1 VSSASD
7 IADAVTRLAREES
20 GRVLALLTRRFR
32 NLDAAD
38 DAVQEALITALSA
51 WKSGIPKNPAAWLYT
66 VARNALIDQIRRAEA
81 SRRQLHAAAPE
92 LTAHHTNHNEEEEP
106 DLIMDASSL
115 GDERLR
121 LLLLCCHPALD
132 RDTQVALTLRLA
144 GGLTAAEVAAAYL
157 LPEATLTQRVV
168 RAKRKIREA
177 GMPLS
182 IPANLNERVGAL
194 LRVLYL
200 IFNEGY
206 LSRGAEHVTRV
217 DLITEAIRLT
227 RQVVDELPSSAEA
240 EGLLALELYHHAR
253 SASRVDGAGELVLL
267 ERQDR
272 SGWNLAE
279 ITEANARLRNA
290 MTHMA
295 PGPYQ
300 VQAIIAGHHANAR
313 TAADTDWSAIAE
325 LYSQLAQMA
334 PNPVVDLNR
343 AVAIAMADGP
353 LAGLTML
360 DRLTG
365 LNDYHL
371 FHATRGELLARAGRP
386 AAASFERARQL
397 TNNDAERRHLARRM
411 TETSPASA
419 ASPGET
425 PGRATIA

>member
-1 VSSASD
+1 M
-7 IADAVTRLAREES
+7 
-20 GRVLALLTRRFR
+20 LALLTRRF
-32 NLDAAD
+32 NDLDAAD
-38 DAVQEALITALSA
+38 DAVQDALITALTA
-51 WKSGIPKNPAAWLYT
+51 WQSGIPENPAGWLYT
-66 VARNALIDQIRRAEA
+66 VARNTLIDQVRRDRT
-81 SRRQLHAAAPE
+81 SRRRLHQAAPE
-92 LTAHHTNHNEEEEP
+92 LTAHHTTTDADEKEP

-177 GMPLS
+177 GMPLT
-182 IPANLNERVGAL
+182 IPANLDERVGAL

-206 LSRGAEHVTRV
+206 LSRGAQHVTRV

-253 SASRVDGAGELVLL
+253 SRGRVDAVGELVLL
-267 ERQDR
+267 EHQDR
-272 SGWNLAE
+272 TGWNLDE
-279 ITEANARLRNA
+279 ITEANARLRSA
-290 MTHMA
+290 MSRMV

-300 VQAIIAGHHANAR
+300 LQAIIAGYHANAR

-325 LYSQLAQMA
+325 LYAQLGRMA
-334 PNPVVDLNR
+334 PNPVVELNR

-353 LAGLTML
+353 LAGLAVL

-365 LNDYHL
+365 LDDYHL
-371 FHATRGELLARAGRP
+371 FHATRGELLALAGRP
-386 AAASFERARQL
+386 GTESFERARQL
-397 TNNDAERRHLARRM
+397 TSNEAERRHLARR
-411 TETSPASA
+411 AN
-419 ASPGET
+419 
-425 PGRATIA
+425 ATRL

>member
-1 VSSASD
+1 VTTSAE

-20 GRVLALLTRRFR
+20 GRVLALLTRRFGD
-32 NLDAAD
+32 LDAAD
-38 DAVQEALITALSA
+38 DAVQDALITALTA
-51 WKSGIPKNPAAWLYT
+51 WQSGLPESPAAWLYT
-66 VARNALIDQIRRAEA
+66 VARNTVIDQLRRDRA
-81 SRRQLHAAAPE
+81 SRRRLHDAAPE
-92 LTAHHTNHNEEEEP
+92 LTAHHTTTDAEEED

-182 IPANLNERVGAL
+182 IPANLDERVDAL

-206 LSRGAEHVTRV
+206 LSRGAAHVTRV
-217 DLITEAIRLT
+217 DLIAEAIRLT
-227 RQVVDELPSSAEA
+227 RQVVDELPASAEA

-253 SASRVDGAGELVLL
+253 SATRVDGLGELVLL
-267 ERQDR
+267 EHQDR
-272 SGWNLAE
+272 TGWNLDV
-279 ITEANARLRNA
+279 ITEANARLHSA
-290 MTHMA
+290 MTRMA

-325 LYSQLAQMA
+325 LYAQLGRMA
-334 PNPVVDLNR
+334 PNPVVELNR

-353 LAGLTML
+353 LAGLAVL

-365 LNDYHL
+365 LDEYHL

-386 AAASFERARQL
+386 AAASFERARAL
-397 TNNDAERRHLARRM
+397 TSNEAERKHLERRAA
-411 TETSPASA
+411 ETAS
-419 ASPGET
+419 
-425 PGRATIA
+425 

>member
-1 VSSASD
+1 MTPASE

-20 GRVLALLTRRFR
+20 GRVLALLARRFR
-32 NLDAAD
+32 DLDAAD
-38 DAVQEALITALSA
+38 DAVQDALVRALTA
-51 WKSGIPKNPAAWLYT
+51 WQTGIPDNPAAWLYT
-66 VARNALIDQIRRAEA
+66 VARNSLIDQVRRDES
-81 SRRQLHAAAPE
+81 SRKQLRAAAPE
-92 LTAHHTNHNEEEEP
+92 LVAHHEEEP
-106 DLIMDASSL
+106 DMIMDDSSL

-144 GGLTAAEVAAAYL
+144 GGLSAAEVAAAYL
-157 LPEATLTQRVV
+157 LPEATLTQRIV

-182 IPANLNERVGAL
+182 IPANLDERVGAL

-206 LSRGAEHVTRV
+206 LSRGAGHITRV

-253 SASRVDGAGELVLL
+253 LASRVDGLGELVLL
-267 ERQDR
+267 DRQDR
-272 SGWNLAE
+272 SSWNLDE
-279 ITEANARLRNA
+279 ISEANRRLRSAMARL
-290 MTHMA
+290 T

-313 TAADTDWSAIAE
+313 TADDTDWSAIAE
-325 LYSQLAQMA
+325 LYGQLARMA
-334 PNPVVDLNR
+334 PNPVVELNR

-353 LAGLTML
+353 LAGLAVL
-360 DRLTG
+360 DRLGG
-365 LNDYHL
+365 LEEYHL
-371 FHATRGELLARAGRP
+371 YHATRGELLARAGRP
-386 AAASFERARQL
+386 ARASFERAREL
-397 TNNDAERRHLARRM
+397 TTNEAERRHLERR
-411 TETSPASA
+411 A
-419 ASPGET
+419 AES
-425 PGRATIA
+425 

>member
-1 VSSASD
+1 MTAASE

-20 GRVLALLTRRFR
+20 GRVLALLTRRF
-32 NLDAAD
+32 NDLDAAD
-38 DAVQEALITALSA
+38 DAVQDALITALTA
-51 WKSGIPKNPAAWLYT
+51 WQSGIPDSPAAWLYT
-66 VARNALIDQIRRAEA
+66 VARNSLIDQTRRDRA
-81 SRRQLHAAAPE
+81 SRRRLRESAPE
-92 LTAHHTNHNEEEEP
+92 LIAHHTTTDTDEEG

-144 GGLTAAEVAAAYL
+144 GGLTGAEVAAAYL

-168 RAKRKIREA
+168 RAKRKIRVA

-182 IPANLNERVGAL
+182 IPANLEERVGVL

-206 LSRGAEHVTRV
+206 LSRGAQHVTRV

-253 SASRVDGAGELVLL
+253 SRTRVDSVGELVLL
-267 ERQDR
+267 ENQDR
-272 SGWNLAE
+272 TGWNLDE
-279 ITEANARLRNA
+279 IIEANARLRSA
-290 MTHMA
+290 MTRMA

-300 VQAIIAGHHANAR
+300 IQAIIAGHHANAR

-325 LYSQLAQMA
+325 LYAQLGRMA
-334 PNPVVDLNR
+334 PNPVVELNR

-353 LAGLTML
+353 HAGLAVL

-365 LNDYHL
+365 LDGYHL

-397 TNNDAERRHLARRM
+397 TSNEAERRHLARRAA
-411 TETSPASA
+411 ETSGIVA
-419 ASPGET
+419 
-425 PGRATIA
+425 R

>member
-1 VSSASD
+1 M
-7 IADAVTRLAREES
+7 
-20 GRVLALLTRRFR
+20 LALLTRRFGD
-32 NLDAAD
+32 LDAAD
-38 DAVQEALITALSA
+38 DAVQDALITALTA
-51 WKSGIPKNPAAWLYT
+51 WQSGVPESPAAWLYT
-66 VARNALIDQIRRAEA
+66 VARNTLIDQARRDRA
-81 SRRQLHAAAPE
+81 SRRRLQQAAPE
-92 LTAHHTNHNEEEEP
+92 LTAHHITTDAEEED
-106 DLIMDASSL
+106 DLIMDASTL

-177 GMPLS
+177 GMPLT
-182 IPANLNERVGAL
+182 IPADLDERLDAL

-206 LSRGAEHVTRV
+206 LSRGAAHVTRV
-217 DLITEAIRLT
+217 DLMAEAIRLT
-227 RQVVDELPSSAEA
+227 RQVVDEVPASAEA
-240 EGLLALELYHHAR
+240 EGLLALELYHRAR
-253 SASRVDGAGELVLL
+253 SASRVDAVGELVLL
-267 ERQDR
+267 ENQDR
-272 SGWNLAE
+272 TGWDLAA
-279 ITEANARLRNA
+279 ITEANGHLHRAMARR
-290 MTHMA
+290 A

-325 LYSQLAQMA
+325 LYAQLGRMA
-334 PNPVVDLNR
+334 PNPVVELNR
-343 AVAIAMADGP
+343 AVAVGMADGP
-353 LAGLTML
+353 LAGLAVL

-365 LNDYHL
+365 LDEYHL

-397 TNNDAERRHLARRM
+397 TSNEAERRHLERRAV
-411 TETSPASA
+411 EVGA
-419 ASPGET
+419 
-425 PGRATIA
+425 

>member
-1 VSSASD
+1 MTSASE

-20 GRVLALLTRRFR
+20 GRVLALLARRFR
-32 NLDAAD
+32 TLDAAD
-38 DAVQEALITALSA
+38 DAVQDALVRALTA
-51 WKSGIPKNPAAWLYT
+51 WQTGIPDNPAAWLYT
-66 VARNALIDQIRRAEA
+66 VARNSLIDQVRRDES
-81 SRRQLHAAAPE
+81 SRKQLRAAAPE
-92 LTAHHTNHNEEEEP
+92 LVAPHEEEP
-106 DLIMDASSL
+106 DMIMDDSSL

-144 GGLTAAEVAAAYL
+144 GGLSAAEVAAAYL
-157 LPEATLTQRVV
+157 LPEATLTQRIV

-182 IPANLNERVGAL
+182 IPANLEERVGSL

-206 LSRGAEHVTRV
+206 LSRGAGHITRV

-253 SASRVDGAGELVLL
+253 LTSRVDGLGELVLL
-267 ERQDR
+267 DRQDR
-272 SGWNLAE
+272 STWNLDE
-279 ITEANARLRNA
+279 ISEANRRLRSAMARL
-290 MTHMA
+290 T

-313 TAADTDWSAIAE
+313 TADDTDWSAIAE
-325 LYSQLAQMA
+325 LYGQLGRMA
-334 PNPVVDLNR
+334 PNPVVELNR

-353 LAGLTML
+353 LAGLAVL
-360 DRLTG
+360 DRLGG
-365 LNDYHL
+365 LEDYHL
-371 FHATRGELLARAGRP
+371 YHATRGELLARAGRP
-386 AAASFERARQL
+386 ARASFERAREL
-397 TNNDAERRHLARRM
+397 TTNEAERRHLARR
-411 TETSPASA
+411 AADSA
-419 ASPGET
+419 G
-425 PGRATIA
+425 

>member
-1 VSSASD
+1 VTSASE

-20 GRVLALLTRRFR
+20 GRVLALLARRFR
-32 NLDAAD
+32 TLDAAD
-38 DAVQEALITALSA
+38 DAVQDALVRALTA
-51 WKSGIPKNPAAWLYT
+51 WQTGIPDNPAAWLYT
-66 VARNALIDQIRRAEA
+66 VARNSLIDQVRRDES
-81 SRRQLHAAAPE
+81 SRKQLRAAAPE
-92 LTAHHTNHNEEEEP
+92 LVAQHEEEP
-106 DLIMDASSL
+106 DMIMDASSL

-144 GGLTAAEVAAAYL
+144 GGLSAAEVAAAYL
-157 LPEATLTQRVV
+157 LPEATLTQRIV

-182 IPANLNERVGAL
+182 IPANLEERVGSL

-206 LSRGAEHVTRV
+206 LSRGAGHITRV

-253 SASRVDGAGELVLL
+253 LASRIDGLGELVLL
-267 ERQDR
+267 DRQDR
-272 SGWNLAE
+272 SSWNLDE
-279 ITEANARLRNA
+279 ISEANRRLRSAMARL
-290 MTHMA
+290 T

-313 TAADTDWSAIAE
+313 TADDTDWSAIAE
-325 LYSQLAQMA
+325 LYGQLARMA
-334 PNPVVDLNR
+334 PNPVVELNR

-353 LAGLTML
+353 LAGLAVL
-360 DRLTG
+360 DRLGG
-365 LNDYHL
+365 LEEYHL
-371 FHATRGELLARAGRP
+371 YHATRGELLARADRP
-386 AAASFERARQL
+386 ARASFERAREL
-397 TNNDAERRHLARRM
+397 TTNEAERRHLARR
-411 TETSPASA
+411 A
-419 ASPGET
+419 ADSVG
-425 PGRATIA
+425 

>member
-1 VSSASD
+1 MTTSAE

-20 GRVLALLTRRFR
+20 GRVLALLTRRFGD
-32 NLDAAD
+32 LDAAD
-38 DAVQEALITALSA
+38 DAVQDALITALMA
-51 WKSGIPKNPAAWLYT
+51 WQSGVPESPAAWLYT
-66 VARNALIDQIRRAEA
+66 VARNTVIDQVRRDRA
-81 SRRQLHAAAPE
+81 SRRRLEAAAPE
-92 LTAHHTNHNEEEEP
+92 LTAHHTTTDAEEE
-106 DLIMDASSL
+106 DDMIMDASSL

-182 IPANLNERVGAL
+182 IPANLDERVDAL

-206 LSRGAEHVTRV
+206 LSRGAAHVTRV
-217 DLITEAIRLT
+217 DLMLEAIRLT
-227 RQVVDELPSSAEA
+227 RQVVDELPASAEA

-253 SASRVDGAGELVLL
+253 SGTRVDGLGELVLL
-267 ERQDR
+267 EHQDR
-272 SGWNLAE
+272 TGWNLDV
-279 ITEANARLRNA
+279 ITEANARLHSA
-290 MTHMA
+290 MTRMA

-325 LYSQLAQMA
+325 LYAQLGRMA
-334 PNPVVDLNR
+334 PNPVVELNR
-343 AVAIAMADGP
+343 AVAISMADGP
-353 LAGLTML
+353 LAGLAVL

-365 LNDYHL
+365 LEGYHL
-371 FHATRGELLARAGRP
+371 FHSTRGELLARAGRP
-386 AAASFERARQL
+386 AAASFERALQL
-397 TNNDAERRHLARRM
+397 TSNEAERRHLERR
-411 TETSPASA
+411 A
-419 ASPGET
+419 AEVP
-425 PGRATIA
+425 

>member
-1 VSSASD
+1 M
-7 IADAVTRLAREES
+7 
-20 GRVLALLTRRFR
+20 LALLTQRFHD
-32 NLDAAD
+32 LDAAD
-38 DAVQEALITALSA
+38 DAVQDALITALTA
-51 WKSGIPKNPAAWLYT
+51 WQSGIPDSPAAWLYT
-66 VARNALIDQIRRAEA
+66 VARNKLIDQVRRDRA
-81 SRRQLHAAAPE
+81 SRRQLHNSAPE
-92 LTAHHTNHNEEEEP
+92 LTAHHTTADTYADAGTAEEGE
-106 DLIMDASSL
+106 LIMDNSSY

-177 GMPLS
+177 GMPLL
-182 IPANLNERVGAL
+182 IPSNLEERVGSL

-253 SASRVDGAGELVLL
+253 SGSRVTGLGDLVLL

-272 SGWNLAE
+272 SGWNLDVIA
-279 ITEANARLRNA
+279 EANARLHSA
-290 MTHMA
+290 MTRMT

-313 TAADTDWSAIAE
+313 TAADTDWGAIAE
-325 LYSQLAQMA
+325 LYRQLGRMA
-334 PNPVVDLNR
+334 PNPVVELNR

-353 LAGLTML
+353 LAGLAVL
-360 DRLTG
+360 NRLTG
-365 LNDYHL
+365 LEQYHL
-371 FHATRGELLARAGRP
+371 FHATKGELLARAGRP
-386 AAASFERARQL
+386 AAESFERALQL
-397 TNNDAERRHLARRM
+397 TSNEAERRHLERRRA
-411 TETSPASA
+411 ETATAETA
-419 ASPGET
+419 AAET
-425 PGRATIA
+425 RAAETAD

>member
-1 VSSASD
+1 VTTSAE

-20 GRVLALLTRRFR
+20 GRVLALLTRRFGD
-32 NLDAAD
+32 LDAAD
-38 DAVQEALITALSA
+38 DAVQDALITALTA
-51 WKSGIPKNPAAWLYT
+51 WQSGVPDSPAAWLYT
-66 VARNALIDQIRRAEA
+66 VARNTLIDQVRRERA
-81 SRRQLHAAAPE
+81 SRRRLEAAAPE
-92 LTAHHTNHNEEEEP
+92 LTAHHAWDPEQDEEE

-182 IPANLNERVGAL
+182 IPANLDERIDAL

-206 LSRGAEHVTRV
+206 LSRGTDHVTRV
-217 DLITEAIRLT
+217 DLTTEAIRLT
-227 RQVVDELPSSAEA
+227 RQVVDEVPSSAEA

-253 SASRVDGAGELVLL
+253 AGTRVDALGELVLL
-267 ERQDR
+267 ENQDR
-272 SGWNLAE
+272 TGWNLEA
-279 ITEANARLRNA
+279 ITEANAHLHSA
-290 MTHMA
+290 MSRMA

-313 TAADTDWSAIAE
+313 TAADTDWAAIAE
-325 LYSQLAQMA
+325 LYAQLGRMA
-334 PNPVVDLNR
+334 PNPVVELNR
-343 AVAIAMADGP
+343 AVAVGMADGP
-353 LAGLTML
+353 LAGLAVL

-365 LNDYHL
+365 LDDYHL
-371 FHATRGELLARAGRP
+371 FHATRGELLARAGHP

-397 TNNDAERRHLARRM
+397 TRNEAERRHLARR
-411 TETSPASA
+411 A
-419 ASPGET
+419 AEVG
-425 PGRATIA
+425 G

>member
-1 VSSASD
+1 MTTSAE

-20 GRVLALLTRRFR
+20 GRVLALLTRRCGD
-32 NLDAAD
+32 LDAAD
-38 DAVQEALITALSA
+38 DAVQDALITALTA
-51 WKSGIPKNPAAWLYT
+51 WQSGIPERPAAWLYT
-66 VARNALIDQIRRAEA
+66 VARNTVIDQVRRDRA
-81 SRRQLHAAAPE
+81 SRRRLHDAAPE
-92 LTAHHTNHNEEEEP
+92 LTAHHATTDAEEED

-177 GMPLS
+177 GMPLT
-182 IPANLNERVGAL
+182 IPANLDERVDAL

-206 LSRGAEHVTRV
+206 LSRGAAHVTRI

-227 RQVVDELPSSAEA
+227 RQVVDELPASAEA

-253 SASRVDGAGELVLL
+253 SGARVDGLGELVLL
-267 ERQDR
+267 EHQDR
-272 SGWNLAE
+272 TGWNLDV
-279 ITEANARLRNA
+279 ITEANARLHSA
-290 MTHMA
+290 MTRMTRMA

-313 TAADTDWSAIAE
+313 TAADTDWAAIAE
-325 LYSQLAQMA
+325 LYAQLGRMTA
-334 PNPVVDLNR
+334 NPVVELNR

-353 LAGLTML
+353 LAGLAVL

-365 LNDYHL
+365 LDDYHL

-386 AAASFERARQL
+386 AASSFERALQL
-397 TNNDAERRHLARRM
+397 ASNEAERRCLARR
-411 TETSPASA
+411 A
-419 ASPGET
+419 AEA
-425 PGRATIA
+425 ATAG

>member
-1 VSSASD
+1 M
-7 IADAVTRLAREES
+7 
-20 GRVLALLTRRFR
+20 LALLTRRFR
-32 NLDAAD
+32 DLDAAD
-38 DAVQEALITALSA
+38 DAVQDALVTALTA
-51 WKSGIPKNPAAWLYT
+51 WRSGIPDNPAAWLYT
-66 VARNALIDQIRRAEA
+66 VARNMLIDHVRRAE
-81 SRRQLHAAAPE
+81 STRRQLRASAPE
-92 LTAHHTNHNEEEEP
+92 LVAQHEEEP
-106 DLIMDASSL
+106 DPIMDDSSL

-144 GGLTAAEVAAAYL
+144 GGLTSAEVAAAYL
-157 LPEATLTQRVV
+157 LPEATLAQRIV

-182 IPANLNERVGAL
+182 IPANLEERVGAL

-206 LSRGAEHVTRV
+206 LSRGSGYVTRI

-227 RQVVDELPSSAEA
+227 RQVVDELPASAEA

-253 SASRVDGAGELVLL
+253 SPSRVDGVGELVLID
-267 ERQDR
+267 RQDR
-272 SGWNLAE
+272 STWNLDE
-279 ITEANARLRNA
+279 ISEADRRLRSA
-290 MTHMA
+290 MARMT

-313 TAADTDWSAIAE
+313 TADDTDWSAIAE
-325 LYSQLAQMA
+325 LYRQLSRMA

-353 LAGLTML
+353 LAGLAVL

-365 LNDYHL
+365 LEEYHL
-371 FHATRGELLARAGRP
+371 YHATRGELLSRAGRP
-386 AAASFERARQL
+386 ARESFERALAL
-397 TNNDAERRHLARRM
+397 TTNDAERRHLARR
-411 TETSPASA
+411 A
-419 ASPGET
+419 AECGRPGSS
-425 PGRATIA
+425 

>member
-1 VSSASD
+1 MTTSAE

-20 GRVLALLTRRFR
+20 GRVLALLTRRFT

-38 DAVQEALITALSA
+38 DAVQDALITALTA
-51 WKSGIPKNPAAWLYT
+51 WQSGIPESPAAWLYT
-66 VARNALIDQIRRAEA
+66 VARNTLIDQLRRDRT
-81 SRRQLHAAAPE
+81 SRRRLHDAAPE
-92 LTAHHTNHNEEEEP
+92 LTAHHTTTEPEEED

-177 GMPLS
+177 GMPLT
-182 IPANLNERVGAL
+182 IPANLDERVDAL

-206 LSRGAEHVTRV
+206 LSRGAAHVTRV
-217 DLITEAIRLT
+217 DLMLEAIRLT
-227 RQVVDELPSSAEA
+227 RQVVDELPASAEA

-253 SASRVDGAGELVLL
+253 SGTRVDGLGELVLL
-267 ERQDR
+267 EHQDR
-272 SGWNLAE
+272 TGWNLDV
-279 ITEANARLRNA
+279 ITEANARLHSA
-290 MTHMA
+290 MTRMA

-325 LYSQLAQMA
+325 LYAQLGRMA

-353 LAGLTML
+353 LAGLAVL
-360 DRLTG
+360 DRLAG
-365 LNDYHL
+365 LDGYHL

-386 AAASFERARQL
+386 AAASFERAREL
-397 TNNDAERRHLARRM
+397 TSNEAERRHLARRAA
-411 TETSPASA
+411 ETA
-419 ASPGET
+419 AAG
-425 PGRATIA
+425 

>member
-1 VSSASD
+1 M
-7 IADAVTRLAREES
+7 
-20 GRVLALLTRRFR
+20 LALLTRRFGD
-32 NLDAAD
+32 LDAAD
-38 DAVQEALITALSA
+38 DAVQDALITALTA
-51 WKSGIPKNPAAWLYT
+51 WQSGLPESPAAWLYT
-66 VARNALIDQIRRAEA
+66 VARNTLIDQLRRDRA
-81 SRRQLHAAAPE
+81 SRRRLEAAAPE
-92 LTAHHTNHNEEEEP
+92 LTAHHTTTDAEEED

-177 GMPLS
+177 GMPLT
-182 IPANLNERVGAL
+182 IPANLDERVDAL

-206 LSRGAEHVTRV
+206 LSRGAAHVMRV
-217 DLITEAIRLT
+217 DLMLEAIRLT
-227 RQVVDELPSSAEA
+227 RQVVDEVPASAEA

-253 SASRVDGAGELVLL
+253 SGTRVDGLGELVLL
-267 ERQDR
+267 EHQDR
-272 SGWNLAE
+272 TGWNLDV
-279 ITEANARLRNA
+279 ITEANARLHSA
-290 MTHMA
+290 MTRMA

-325 LYSQLAQMA
+325 LYAQLGRMT

-353 LAGLTML
+353 LAGLAVL

-365 LNDYHL
+365 LDDYHL

-386 AAASFERARQL
+386 AAASFERAREL
-397 TNNDAERRHLARRM
+397 ASNEAERRHLARR
-411 TETSPASA
+411 A
-419 ASPGET
+419 ADVAG
-425 PGRATIA
+425 

>member
-1 VSSASD
+1 MTTAAE

-20 GRVLALLTRRFR
+20 GRVLALLTRRFGD
-32 NLDAAD
+32 LDAAD
-38 DAVQEALITALSA
+38 DAVQDALITALTA
-51 WKSGIPKNPAAWLYT
+51 WQSGIPESPAAWLYT
-66 VARNALIDQIRRAEA
+66 VARNTLIDQLRRDRA
-81 SRRQLHAAAPE
+81 SRRRLHDAAPE
-92 LTAHHTNHNEEEEP
+92 LTAHHTTTDAEEED

-177 GMPLS
+177 GMPLT
-182 IPANLNERVGAL
+182 IPANLDERVDAL

-206 LSRGAEHVTRV
+206 LSRGAAHVTRV
-217 DLITEAIRLT
+217 DLMLEAIRLT
-227 RQVVDELPSSAEA
+227 RQVVDEVPASAEA

-253 SASRVDGAGELVLL
+253 SGTRVDGLGELVLL
-267 ERQDR
+267 EHQDR
-272 SGWNLAE
+272 TGWNLDV
-279 ITEANARLRNA
+279 ITEANARLHSA
-290 MTHMA
+290 MTRMA

-325 LYSQLAQMA
+325 LYAQLGRMA
-334 PNPVVDLNR
+334 PNPVVELNR

-353 LAGLTML
+353 LAGLAVL

-365 LNDYHL
+365 LDDYHL

-386 AAASFERARQL
+386 AAASFERALQL
-397 TNNDAERRHLARRM
+397 TSNEAERRHLERRAA
-411 TETSPASA
+411 EASA
-419 ASPGET
+419 QQP
-425 PGRATIA
+425 

>member
-1 VSSASD
+1 VTTSAE
-7 IADAVTRLAREES
+7 IADALTRLAREES
-20 GRVLALLTRRFR
+20 GRVLALLTRRFGD
-32 NLDAAD
+32 LDAAD
-38 DAVQEALITALSA
+38 DAVQDALITALTA
-51 WKSGIPKNPAAWLYT
+51 WQSGVPESPAAWLYT
-66 VARNALIDQIRRAEA
+66 VARNTLIDQVRRDRA
-81 SRRQLHAAAPE
+81 SRRRLEASAPE
-92 LTAHHTNHNEEEEP
+92 LTAHHTTTDAEEED

-177 GMPLS
+177 GMPLT
-182 IPANLNERVGAL
+182 IPANLDERVDAL

-206 LSRGAEHVTRV
+206 LSRGSAHVTRV
-217 DLITEAIRLT
+217 DLVLEAIRLT
-227 RQVVDELPSSAEA
+227 RQVVDELPASAEA

-253 SASRVDGAGELVLL
+253 SGTRVNGLGELVLL
-267 ERQDR
+267 EHQDR
-272 SGWNLAE
+272 TGWNLDV
-279 ITEANARLRNA
+279 ITEANARLHSA
-290 MTHMA
+290 MTRMS

-313 TAADTDWSAIAE
+313 TAADTDWAAIAE
-325 LYSQLAQMA
+325 LYAQLGRMA
-334 PNPVVDLNR
+334 PNPVVELNR

-353 LAGLTML
+353 LAGLAVL

-365 LNDYHL
+365 LDEYHL

-386 AAASFERARQL
+386 AAASFERALQL
-397 TNNDAERRHLARRM
+397 TSNEAERRHLARRAA
-411 TETSPASA
+411 ETAD
-419 ASPGET
+419 
-425 PGRATIA
+425 